1 MFMQTFHPS
10 QVLNLIRI
18 GQTYS
23 LKINKIEKKNSR
35 IKQIKQNEIEV
46 NKKKIN
52 LFYLNNHDCIDY
64 SGKTLP
70 STMTTLEASDEKSKK
85 LQVNNENNM

>member
-1 MFMQTFHPS
+1 MQTFHPS

-35 IKQIKQNEIEV
+35 IKQIKHNEIEG
-46 NKKKIN
+46 NKKN
-52 LFYLNNHDCIDY
+52 
-64 SGKTLP
+64 
-70 STMTTLEASDEKSKK
+70 
-85 LQVNNENNM
+85 